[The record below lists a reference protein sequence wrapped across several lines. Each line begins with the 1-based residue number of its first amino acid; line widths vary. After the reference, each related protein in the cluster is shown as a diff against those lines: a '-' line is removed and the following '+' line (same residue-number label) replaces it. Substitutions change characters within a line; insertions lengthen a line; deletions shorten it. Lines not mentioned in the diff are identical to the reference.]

1 MREAQLH
8 LILVQEVLGHRAL
21 HRLPVLQLEG
31 EALHLR
37 RAPRNIAHPIL
48 ALHRAAVGD
57 LNLEA
62 LDLLGELDALGV
74 GERSALIIDVPYVQH
89 LAHEI
94 DHRLRLEEGRRRHV
108 DVEHHLPLA
117 GPHRLVKAKPHLAA
131 PAERVVIPLGAE
143 RDTWGIRLQNIIL
156 ILTIEK

>member
-37 RAPRNIAHPIL
+37 RPPRNITHAIL
-48 ALHRAAVGD
+48 ALHRPAVGD

-62 LDLLGELDALGV
+62 LDLLGELDAHGV
-74 GERSALIIDVPYVQH
+74 GERLALIVDIANVQH
-89 LAHEI
+89 LRIQIIYLSSIFRSHNNI
-94 DHRLRLEEGRRRHV
+94 N
-108 DVEHHLPLA
+108 
-117 GPHRLVKAKPHLAA
+117 
-131 PAERVVIPLGAE
+131 
-143 RDTWGIRLQNIIL
+143 GIRN
-156 ILTIEK
+156 